1 MLNLMRKKA
10 GSWMIKVILALIV
23 VVFMFWGA
31 GSFRDRQATVVASVD
46 GIPIM
51 HAEYNRAYNDLLEQL
66 RRQFGNS
73 LNDEAIKMMG
83 VRKQALDQVINR
95 HVMLAEAKRL
105 GFRVSDEELIET
117 IQGIP
122 SFQRDGV
129 FDREGYLQIVNQLRL
144 TPEAF
149 EQDYRDSM
157 LIESLRLFVTDKV
170 KVSES
175 EVVEWYNWQNAE
187 VAIEYLLV
195 DPATYNDIEPTPE
208 ALDAYYKEQQN
219 NYKTEPKIKVRYVR
233 FDAKDYNDRADVSD
247 DEIKE
252 YFDTHTEEF
261 GAPKTVEARHIIIM
275 VDSDADD
282 VAVENARSRLLE
294 VLEKARKG
302 EDFATLAKT
311 YSEGPSK
318 AQGGLLGAFKKED
331 MVAPFS
337 EKAFSM
343 AADEISEPVRTRFG
357 WHLIKVEKVNPA
369 TTQTFEAS
377 ADTIRNK
384 LVLTKS
390 RELAYDSAETFLDLA
405 FSDGNLSEIAEGQS
419 LEVQTTDFFNRKG
432 PATITTGRSQFTT
445 AALSLKE
452 NEVSEIIEL
461 GDDFCLIQLADSQP
475 AAVPPL
481 ADVTDRVRTDWV
493 KMRQDEKAKADAE
506 TLLAELKKGS
516 PMLDAGKVYGL
527 SPQATSFF
535 KRNDP
540 IDSIGTE
547 PGIASDA
554 FKLTKEN
561 DIGGQVIKG
570 QKGFYLI
577 RLKERKT
584 PDVGGLSDQ
593 KDAIVQR
600 LRGQKGLNR
609 YNQFLTQ
616 LRKDSEIEIVPEFI
630 N

>member
-1 MLNLMRKKA
+1 MRKKA

-23 VVFMFWGA
+23 VVFMFWGV
-31 GSFRDRQATVVASVD
+31 GSFRNRQATVVASVD

-51 HAEYNRAYNDLLEQL
+51 HAEYNRAYNDLLDQL
-66 RRQFGNS
+66 RRQFGDS

-83 VRKQALDQVINR
+83 VRKQALDRIINR

-122 SFQRDGV
+122 SFQRDGA
-129 FDREGYLQIVNQLRL
+129 FDQEGYLQVVNQLRL

-157 LIESLRLFVTDKV
+157 LIESLRSFVTDKV
-170 KVSES
+170 KVSEN

-187 VAIEYLLV
+187 VSIEYLLV
-195 DPATYNDIEPTPE
+195 DPATYKDIEPTPE
-208 ALDAYYKEQQN
+208 ALDAYYKEQQD

-233 FDAKDYNDRADVSD
+233 FDAKDYKDRADISE
-247 DEIKE
+247 DEVRD
-252 YFDTHTEEF
+252 YYDTHTEEF
-261 GAPKTVEARHIIIM
+261 GTPKTVEARHIIIK

-294 VLEKARKG
+294 ILEKAREG
-302 EDFATLAKT
+302 QDFATLAKT

-318 AQGGLLGAFKKED
+318 TQGGLLGAFKKED

-343 AADEISEPVRTRFG
+343 EAGDISEPVRTRFG

-369 TTQTFEAS
+369 NTQAFESS
-377 ADTIRNK
+377 ADNIRNK
-384 LVLTKS
+384 LVLTKA
-390 RELAYDSAETFLDLA
+390 REFAYDSAETFLDLV
-405 FSDGNLSEIAEGQS
+405 FSDGNLSEIAEEQS
-419 LEVQTTDFFNRKG
+419 LAVQTTDFFNRTG
-432 PATITTGRSQFTT
+432 PTTITTGRSQFTA

-452 NEVSEIIEL
+452 DEVSEIIEL

-481 ADVTDRVRTDWV
+481 ADVEDRVRTDWV
-493 KMRQDEKAKADAE
+493 KMRQDEKARADADI
-506 TLLAELKKGS
+506 LLAELKKGS
-516 PMLDAGKVYGL
+516 PMLDAGKAYGL

-540 IDSIGTE
+540 IDTIGTE
-547 PGIASDA
+547 PGITSNA
-554 FKLTKEN
+554 FKLTTKK
-561 DIGGQVIKG
+561 DLADQVIKG
-570 QKGFYLI
+570 QKGFYII

-584 PDVGGLSDQ
+584 PDIDGLLDQ
-593 KDAIVQR
+593 KEAIIQR
-600 LRGQKGLNR
+600 LKGQKGLKR

-616 LRKDSEIEIVPEFI
+616 LRKNSEIEIVPEFI